1 MKGTKT
7 KNNFLSL
14 LVSTSYKYRKKKTN
28 EVRKKYMDMKLNA
41 AYLFSVIKQRTTVI
55 KKKTTFALN

>member
-41 AYLFSVIKQRTTVI
+41 AYLFSFIKQRTTVI
-55 KKKTTFALN
+55 KKKQPLP

>member
-55 KKKTTFALN
+55 KNKTTFALN

>member
-14 LVSTSYKYRKKKTN
+14 LVSTSYKYRKKQTN

-55 KKKTTFALN
+55 KKKQPLP